1 VTETSPGTSKNYI
14 PQLDGIRGLAILLVV
29 SFHYFGTFS
38 LFSFGWSG
46 VDLFF
51 VLSGYLIT
59 SRLVAME
66 ERDNHFLQFYKNRA
80 LRIMPIYYAT
90 FFAFFIGYHLLVS
103 RQNLPGFSFYD
114 KNWAGFVFFF
124 QNWSF
129 IEWGDLKENHLQHF
143 WSLAIEEQF
152 YLVWPFILYK
162 FRKNEYFFKAIAI
175 IIISII
181 ITRVWLFMKYSD
193 YMDYPHFYYNTFCR
207 MDAFLLGGVLFLLQQ
222 KDRAKQLVNY
232 FYAGTIILIAGII
245 YSGHATISNP
255 FISTIGYTLIALMYA
270 GLIYSAITHS
280 SQFVTKIFNFRWLK
294 FIGKISY
301 GLYIFHWIILRFL
314 EPKLSIWTSE
324 YLKISTESS
333 HWWSLS
339 GCLLI
344 SFILSVVSFFYFE
357 SYFLRMKSR

>member
-1 VTETSPGTSKNYI
+1 VTDISSPIPKNYI
-14 PQLDGIRGLAILLVV
+14 PQLDGIRGLAILLVIT
-29 SFHYFGTFS
+29 FHYFGNFS
-38 LFSFGWSG
+38 FFSFGWSG

-66 ERDNHFLQFYKNRA
+66 KQENYLLQFYKNRA

-103 RQNLPGFSFYD
+103 KQNLSGFSFYD
-114 KNWAGFVFFF
+114 KNWASFVFFF

-162 FRKNEYFFKAIAI
+162 FRKKEYFFKAIAFI
-175 IIISII
+175 IIIII
-181 ITRVWLFMKYSD
+181 ITRMWLFMKYSD
-193 YMDYPHFYYNTFCR
+193 YLDYPHFYYNTFCR
-207 MDAFLLGGVLFLLQQ
+207 MDAFLLGGLLFLFQQ
-222 KDRAKQLVNY
+222 KGRAKQLINY
-232 FYAGTIILIAGII
+232 YYAGTIILITGII
-245 YSGHATISNP
+245 YSGHASISNP
-255 FISTIGYTLIALMYA
+255 FISTIGYTLIALMYS
-270 GLIYSAITHS
+270 GLIYSATTHS
-280 SQFVTKIFNFRWLK
+280 GKFVTRTFNFTWLK

-301 GLYIFHWIILRFL
+301 GLYIFHWIVLRVL
-314 EPKLSIWTSE
+314 EPRLSFWTSE
-324 YLKISTESS
+324 YLGITRESS
-333 HWWSLS
+333 HWWSLF

-344 SFILSVVSFFYFE
+344 SFTLSVISFLYFE
-357 SYFLRMKSR
+357 SYFLRMKTR

>member
-1 VTETSPGTSKNYI
+1 MINRPPGSPNNYI
-14 PQLDGIRGLAILLVV
+14 PQLDGIRGLAIILVV
-29 SFHYFGTFS
+29 SFHYFGSFP

-59 SRLVAME
+59 SRLIAME
-66 ERDNHFLQFYKNRA
+66 ERKNHLFQFYKNRA

-103 RQNLPGFSFYD
+103 KQNLPGFSFYD
-114 KNWAGFVFFF
+114 KNWASFVFFF

-162 FRKNEYFFKAIAI
+162 FRKNEYFFKAIV
-175 IIISII
+175 SII
-181 ITRVWLFMKYSD
+181 LSIVITRIFLFLKYSD

-207 MDAFLLGGVLFLLQQ
+207 MDAFLLGGILFLYQQ
-222 KDRAKQLVNY
+222 KKKEKLLVNY
-232 FYAGTIILIAGII
+232 YYGGTIILIAVII
-245 YSGHATISNP
+245 FTGYASISNP
-255 FISTIGYTLIALMYA
+255 FISTVGYTLIGLMYA
-270 GLIYSAITHS
+270 GLIYSATS
-280 SQFVTKIFNFRWLK
+280 YSGKFVLTIFNCAWLR

-301 GLYIFHWIILRFL
+301 GLYIFHWLVLRSL
-314 EPKLSIWTSE
+314 EPKLSIWISE
-324 YLKISTESS
+324 YIGITRESA
-333 HWWSLS
+333 HWWSLL

-344 SFILSVVSFFYFE
+344 SMILSIISFFYFE
-357 SYFLRMKSR
+357 SYFLRMKNK